1 MSKPKTKQPI
11 KFTLKIPIGKLI
23 KVKIEECNQNSLF
36 GKIEKNNMRAA

>member
-23 KVKIEECNQNSLF
+23 KVNLF
-36 GKIEKNNMRAA
+36 NASES